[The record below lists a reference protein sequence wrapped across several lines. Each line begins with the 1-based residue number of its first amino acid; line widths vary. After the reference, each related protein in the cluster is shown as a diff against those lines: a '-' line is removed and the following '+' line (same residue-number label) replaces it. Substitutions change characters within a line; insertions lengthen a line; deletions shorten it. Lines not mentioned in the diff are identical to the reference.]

1 MARREERFLIWG
13 GGGHGRVVADLV
25 RALDHLLVG
34 YVDAS
39 AGVLGAVVEPG
50 GARVVYREDAFLRG
64 LRETGRYPDGVTAVA
79 LAVGDNRAR
88 ERCLAR
94 LGELPAPALVHPSAV
109 LSPSARLEGGTVVMP
124 GAVINAAARA
134 GAGCIVNSAAVIE
147 HDCVLGRAVHVS
159 PGSVVAGGAH
169 LDDLCWVGAGATVLP
184 GVRVGRGAVVGAGAV
199 VTRNVQAGTVVVGN
213 PARILNGSGM
223 DR

>member
-1 MARREERFLIWG
+1 
-13 GGGHGRVVADLV
+13 VVADVV
-25 RALDHLLVG
+25 RALGHALIG

-39 AGVLGAVVEPG
+39 TEMLDAVVEPG
-50 GARVVYREDAFLRG
+50 GARVIYHEEEFLRG
-64 LRETGRYPDGVTAVA
+64 LRETGAYPGGVTAVA

-88 ERCLAR
+88 ERCLSHLR
-94 LGELPAPALVHPSAV
+94 KRSVPALVHPTAV
-109 LSPSARLEGGTVVMP
+109 LSPSARIGRGTVVMP
-124 GAVINAAARA
+124 RAVINAATRV

-159 PGSVVAGGAH
+159 PGAVVTGASY

-199 VTRNVQAGTVVVGN
+199 VIRNVPAGEVVVGN
-213 PARILNGSGM
+213 PARFLNRSGM
-223 DR
+223 D